1 MTHDAKTDHTG
12 TSAPASIDVRRAQRG
27 DAAAF
32 ERLYREHVGRVYG
45 LCLRMVA
52 DSGRAEELTQ
62 DVFVHAWNK
71 LDRFA
76 GRSAFS
82 TWLHRLTVNLVISA
96 QRSRKREQDRV
107 DGNESEA
114 VEQYADKAGM
124 TGLAMDL
131 ENAIAS
137 LPEQARRVFVLYQ
150 LEGYAHQEV
159 AETLGIAQG
168 TSKAHLYRARQL
180 LKESLQ

>member
-1 MTHDAKTDHTG
+1 MTSDVEARPETEAP
-12 TSAPASIDVRRAQRG
+12 TSLDVRRAQRG

-32 ERLYREHVGRVYG
+32 ERLYRQHVGHVYG

-52 DSGRAEELTQ
+52 DPGQAEELTQ
-62 DVFVHAWNK
+62 DVFVRAWGK
-71 LDRFA
+71 LDRFS

-96 QRSRKREQDRV
+96 QRSRKRERDRY
-107 DGNESEA
+107 ESDEGA
-114 VEQYADKAGM
+114 VEQFPVRAG
-124 TGLAMDL
+124 TAGLGLDL
-131 ENAIAS
+131 ERAIAS
-137 LPEQARRVFVLYQ
+137 LPRQARRVFVLYQ

-159 AETLGIAQG
+159 AEALGIAQG
-168 TSKAHLYRARQL
+168 TSKAHLYKARQV